1 MRFLKDFLRVF
12 FPNLCVGCSNELLY
26 SEKVLCN
33 FCSNDLPILKLD
45 DHTNNIV
52 TASFYGRTKIEKSL
66 SFLSFNKKNTTQKLI
81 HNLKYND
88 RQDIGIY
95 LGLWFSELL
104 KNNHFMKDID
114 AIIPVPIHHK
124 KMKKRGYNQV
134 HTFCDSLGES
144 FNIPVY
150 KSTLLRKSNSKSQ
163 TSKDRYNRAETIY
176 KDFCLKD
183 DTNLRNKHI
192 VLVDDVITTGATIE
206 ACCKELLKTDNLRIS
221 VLSIAFTENS

>member
-45 DHTNNIV
+45 DCTSNIV
-52 TASFYGRTKIEKSL
+52 TASFYGRTKIEKSS
-66 SFLSFNKKNTTQKLI
+66 SFLFFNKKNITQKLI
-81 HNLKYND
+81 HNLKYNN
-88 RQDIGIY
+88 RQDIGNY
-95 LGLWFSELL
+95 LGFWFSELL
-104 KNNHFMKDID
+104 KSNHFMHDID
-114 AIIPVPIHHK
+114 AIIPVPIHRK
-124 KMKKRGYNQV
+124 KKIKRGYNQV
-134 HTFCDSLGES
+134 HTFCDTLGDIFE
-144 FNIPVY
+144 IPVY
-150 KSTLLRKSNSKSQ
+150 KSTLFRKSNNKSQ
-163 TSKDRYNRAETIY
+163 TSKDRYTRAETIS
-176 KDFCLKD
+176 KDFYLKD
-183 DTNLRNKHI
+183 HVILRNKHV